1 MAELDKYTT
10 DIDEQID
17 TTPEEEVNDGVSFNG
32 ILETDNIATIL
43 SDVDATDV
51 VQNVLNRYNID
62 YQSRAGKIEVL
73 KKIVKLA
80 ISQNEYKDFPW
91 PGASSVII
99 PLISTAAYE
108 FNAKSY
114 PEIFNDGYIVK
125 PKIYGNDDG
134 EPMVNMA
141 GEPMVNP
148 QTSEPFLQNVGAKL
162 KAGNR
167 VATYLNWQL
176 NEEIENWEED
186 CDKLLIALP
195 TVGTMFKKTYPDFE
209 GNPCVDLIYPD
220 KIIINDF
227 AVNLK
232 KTPVSHL
239 IEYYPQ
245 EVIEKIRSSEFIDFD
260 YDIEKTDAST
270 IVSSDL
276 EQRNSEE
283 DTGSKY
289 DSGTVG
295 FLEQCC
301 WLDLDKDGY
310 PEPYTAMIHLNSS
323 TLVKLNKRFYK
334 ENVKRNKEGK
344 IQNIVAEEYYV
355 KYGFLPSPD
364 GSFYDLGFGHLLFNT
379 NSAINSLTN
388 QLIDA
393 GTLQNLGGGFIAKSM
408 KITGGAKTIRQGQW
422 NIADNMGAPMKDAIV
437 PLPAPTPSQT
447 LFAMLSYLIEAGKEL
462 AALRDIVS
470 NDAAG
475 AMAPTVMMA
484 LSEQSQKHFRAIFKR
499 IQLSL
504 KKEFK
509 KILDINRQFPNLK
522 KYAKALQVSI
532 DKVDVKRDLEEGK
545 YSIVPVADLN
555 SLNNT
560 SRLAQAALL
569 KDFIGNPNL
578 DQMLLLKKIFSPF
591 NIDEIDKLV
600 IPQPP
605 QPPSADQIL
614 AQVQLQDA
622 QNKGIDLQIK
632 QTQAAVETEKARY
645 EIQKMIAEIE
655 KIRAGSIES
664 LANAEAVEKG
674 LQLKEYDAVLKNMNE
689 KIRMQGE
696 EDQREIQ
703 RESLR
708 IDKESKKETEIETNN
723 KNE

>member
-17 TTPEEEVNDGVSFNG
+17 TSPEEEVEDGVSFKD

-43 SDVDATDV
+43 TDEDATDV
-51 VQNVLNRYNID
+51 VENVLNRYNVD
-62 YQSRAGKIEVL
+62 YQSRSGKIEVL
-73 KKIVKLA
+73 KKIIKLA

-108 FNAKSY
+108 FNAKAY

-134 EPMVNMA
+134 EPMINVA
-141 GEPMVNP
+141 GEAIVNP
-148 QTSEPFLQNVGAKL
+148 ETGEPFLENVGAKL

-167 VATYLNWQL
+167 VAAYLNWQL
-176 NEEIENWEED
+176 NEELQNWEED

-220 KIIINDF
+220 KVIINDF
-227 AVNLK
+227 AVNLE

-260 YDIEKTDAST
+260 YEIEQ
-270 IVSSDL
+270 SDSPSILTTSL
-276 EQRNSEE
+276 EQRNETE
-283 DTGSKY
+283 NTGSEK
-289 DSGTVG
+289 DSGTVS

-310 PEPYTAMIHLNSS
+310 PEPYTAMIHLESS

-334 ENVKRNKEGK
+334 ENVKKNKEGK

-408 KITGGAKTIRQGQW
+408 KIAGGAKTIRQGQW
-422 NIADNMGAPMKDAIV
+422 NIADNMGGPIKDAIV
-437 PLPAPTPSQT
+437 PLPAPNPSQT

-462 AALRDIVS
+462 SALRDIVS
-470 NDAAG
+470 NDSAG

-509 KILDINRQFPNLK
+509 KILDINRAFPNLK

-532 DKVDVKRDLEEGK
+532 DKVDVERDLEEGK

-591 NIDEIDKLV
+591 NIDDIDKLV
-600 IPQPP
+600 VQQPP

-622 QNKGIDLQIK
+622 QNKAVDLQIK
-632 QTQAAVETEKARY
+632 QTQAAVEIEKARY
-645 EIQKMIAEIE
+645 EVEKIVAEIE
-655 KIRAGSIES
+655 KIRTSSIES
-664 LANAEAVEKG
+664 LAKAEAAEKG
-674 LQLKEYDAVLKNMNE
+674 LQLQEYDAVLKHMNE
-689 KIRMQGE
+689 KIRMKGE

-703 RESLR
+703 RESLK
-708 IDKESKKETEIETNN
+708 IDKESKKETDTN

>member
-17 TTPEEEVNDGVSFNG
+17 TSPEEEVEDGVSFED

-43 SDVDATDV
+43 TDEDATDV
-51 VQNVLNRYNID
+51 VENVLNRYNVD
-62 YQSRAGKIEVL
+62 YQSRSGKIEVL
-73 KKIVKLA
+73 KKIIKLA

-108 FNAKSY
+108 FNAKAY

-134 EPMVNMA
+134 EPMISVE
-141 GEPMVNP
+141 GKPMVNP
-148 QTSEPFLQNVGAKL
+148 DTGEPFLENVGAKL

-167 VATYLNWQL
+167 VAAYLNWQL
-176 NEEIENWEED
+176 NEELKNWEED

-220 KIIINDF
+220 KVIINDF
-227 AVNLK
+227 AVNLE

-260 YDIEKTDAST
+260 YEIEQ
-270 IVSSDL
+270 SDSPSILTTSL
-276 EQRNSEE
+276 EQRNETE
-283 DTGSKY
+283 NTGSEK
-289 DSGTVG
+289 DSGTVS

-310 PEPYTAMIHLNSS
+310 PEPYTAMIHLESS

-334 ENVKRNKEGK
+334 ENVKKNKEGK
-344 IQNIVAEEYYV
+344 IQNIIAEEYYV

-408 KITGGAKTIRQGQW
+408 KIAGGAKTIRQGQW
-422 NIADNMGAPMKDAIV
+422 NIADNMGGPIKDAIV
-437 PLPAPTPSQT
+437 PLPAPNPSQT

-470 NDAAG
+470 NDSAG

-509 KILDINRQFPNLK
+509 KILDINRAFPNLK

-532 DKVDVKRDLEEGK
+532 DKVDVKKDLEEGQ
-545 YSIVPVADLN
+545 YSIIPVADLN

-560 SRLAQAALL
+560 SRLAQASLL

-591 NIDEIDKLV
+591 NIDDIDKLV
-600 IPQPP
+600 VQQPP

-614 AQVQLQDA
+614 AQIQLQDA
-622 QNKGIDLQIK
+622 QNKAVDLQIK
-632 QTQAAVETEKARY
+632 QTQAAVEIEKARY
-645 EIQKMIAEIE
+645 EVEKIVAEIE
-655 KIRAGSIES
+655 KIRTSSIES
-664 LANAEAVEKG
+664 LAKAEAAEKG
-674 LQLKEYDAVLKNMNE
+674 LQLQEYDAVLKHMNE
-689 KIRMQGE
+689 KIRMKGE

-703 RESLR
+703 RESLK
-708 IDKESKKETEIETNN
+708 IDKESKKETDTN